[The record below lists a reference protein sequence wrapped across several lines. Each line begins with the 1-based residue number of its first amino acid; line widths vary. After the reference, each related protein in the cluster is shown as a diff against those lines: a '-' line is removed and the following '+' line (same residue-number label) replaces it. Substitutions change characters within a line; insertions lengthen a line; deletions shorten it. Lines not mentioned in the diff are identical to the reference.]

1 MSKCNIV
8 INNMRVCP
16 YDNDSKLSKSFAFSD
31 DFEKYNHFVLSHKM
45 TALAVTM
52 RATNLDYG
60 EIGKKPRRYPLTV
73 ALKENGRLIT
83 SVDFTL
89 HAALWV
95 YEEDPHVDIPLS
107 ADDIDTNVPY
117 TLEIVHKKTGELMAS
132 KTIAFF
138 RPEVLHVRHI
148 QLVEAYLE
156 EDGMRYRNL
165 CLGECERRKLVLSF
179 VNMGF
184 RPECMPEIAVR
195 MHYHSCTDDL
205 QIVPLDHRGGDMYT
219 AEIEVLPWYENRGVI
234 YIEVLL
240 LGKCIGGVLF
250 SLDRKKEEG
259 VYKDDEL
266 LPIDRYLPEKGMEI
280 MDARIG
286 SCEPEEEE
294 KPEPLTTLDH
304 MVGLEDVKAKLHDYS
319 VLMNFF
325 RMRKE
330 GGLPT
335 AIPPLHAMF
344 LGSPGT
350 GKTTVAGII
359 GTMLHDMGMLS
370 KGHVV
375 VRERAT
381 LLGQFYSSESE
392 KTLEALEEAQGG
404 ILFIDEAY
412 QLFQPDDPKDPG
424 RFVLDT
430 LMTALADESRRDWM
444 LILAGYTEPTQQ
456 LLTLNPGLSSRIP
469 QSNIYRFE
477 DYSPSQLSEIAE
489 RYLAKNNYAMTADAQ
504 QAIRSLMATD
514 YSNRGKDFGNARHVM
529 NVIQT
534 GIIPSMARR
543 LSSVASPTMEQL
555 TTIMAMDVPQP
566 MKQPL
571 NKRRQVGFPTC

>member
-8 INNMRVCP
+8 ISNMRVCP
-16 YDNDSKLSKSFAFSD
+16 YDDDSELAKSFAFAD
-31 DFEKYNHFVLSHKM
+31 GFDKCNHFPLSYKM

-60 EIGKKPRRYPLTV
+60 ETGKKPRRQLFTI
-73 ALKENGRLIT
+73 ALKENGQLRT

-89 HAALWV
+89 HTAVWV

-107 ADDIDTNVPY
+107 VDDIDPNLPY

-138 RPEVLHVRHI
+138 RPEVLSVKHI
-148 QLVEAYLE
+148 QFVEAYLE

-165 CLGECERRKLVLSF
+165 CLDECDRRKLVISF
-179 VNMGF
+179 ANMGF
-184 RPECMPEIAVR
+184 LPECMPEIVIK
-195 MHYHSCTDDL
+195 MHYHTNTDDL
-205 QIVPLDHRGGDMYT
+205 QIVTLDHRGGDMYT
-219 AEIEVLPWYENRGVI
+219 AEIEVQPWCENRGVV
-234 YIEVLL
+234 YAEVQL

-250 SLDRKKEEG
+250 SLNRKKEEG
-259 VYKDDEL
+259 VYKDEEL
-266 LPIDRYLPEKGMEI
+266 LPIEGYTAGKGIEI
-280 MDARIG
+280 MDERIG
-286 SCEPEEEE
+286 SCESEEE
-294 KPEPLTTLDH
+294 KPDPLTMLDH
-304 MVGLEDVKAKLHDYS
+304 LVGLEDVKTKLRDYS

-335 AIPPLHAMF
+335 AMPPLHALF

-359 GTMLHDMGMLS
+359 GSMLHEMGMLS

-392 KTLEALEEAQGG
+392 KTLEALKEAQGG

-412 QLFQPDDPKDPG
+412 QLFQPNDPKDPG

-430 LMTALADESRRDWM
+430 LMTALADEKRRDWM

-456 LLTLNPGLSSRIP
+456 LLTQNPGLASRIP
-469 QSNIYRFE
+469 RSNIYRFE
-477 DYSPSQLSEIAE
+477 DYSPAQLSEIAE
-489 RYLAKNNYAMTADAQ
+489 RYLVRNSYAMTADAQ
-504 QAIRSLMATD
+504 QAIRALMAID

-543 LSSVASPTMEQL
+543 LSSVDAPTVEQL
-555 TTIMAMDVPQP
+555 TTVVATDVPQP
-566 MKQPL
+566 MKQNL

>member
-1 MSKCNIV
+1 
-8 INNMRVCP
+8 
-16 YDNDSKLSKSFAFSD
+16 
-31 DFEKYNHFVLSHKM
+31 
-45 TALAVTM
+45 
-52 RATNLDYG
+52 
-60 EIGKKPRRYPLTV
+60 
-73 ALKENGRLIT
+73 
-83 SVDFTL
+83 
-89 HAALWV
+89 
-95 YEEDPHVDIPLS
+95 
-107 ADDIDTNVPY
+107 
-117 TLEIVHKKTGELMAS
+117 
-132 KTIAFF
+132 
-138 RPEVLHVRHI
+138 
-148 QLVEAYLE
+148 
-156 EDGMRYRNL
+156 
-165 CLGECERRKLVLSF
+165 
-179 VNMGF
+179 
-184 RPECMPEIAVR
+184 MPEIAVR

-286 SCEPEEEE
+286 SCMPEEEE

-370 KGHVV
+370 SYHVV

-444 LILAGYTEPTQQ
+444 LILAGYTEPTRQ

-543 LSSVASPTMEQL
+543 LSSVDSPTVEQL
-555 TTIMAMDVPQP
+555 TTVMAADVPKP
-566 MKQPL
+566 MKPNL
-571 NKRRQVGFPTC
+571 DKRRQVGFPTC